1 MKVECLGLS
10 FGLVEGN
17 ILDLVGVFC
26 KSGGNGSE

>member
-17 ILDLVGVFC
+17 ILDLVGVFLQ
-26 KSGGNGSE
+26 KWWKWK